1 MVTVYEYESEKKIP
15 TQDELEV
22 CCKDDAFN
30 DKPKKWSAH
39 NLVTNNKMQLKDNSQ
54 SFEPKATIEW
64 IDSELSHVTQA
75 DICKATNFFED
86 KDHSVSSQNQS
97 KA

>member
-1 MVTVYEYESEKKIP
+1 MVTVFEYESEKKIP
-15 TQDELEV
+15 SQDELEV
-22 CCKDDAFN
+22 CCKEDAFN
-30 DKPKKWSAH
+30 GKPKKWRAH
-39 NLVTNNKMQLKDNSQ
+39 NLVTNTAMQLKDNSQ

-64 IDSELSHVTQA
+64 ISSNFSHVTQA